1 MSKDIVT
8 RASSAPPFVCLR
20 HQAARVWNLFGTPER
35 VVCCRTLDDVLPCLA
50 EVERA
55 TQSEGFYAAGFVAYE
70 AAPAFDPAL
79 PAKDD
84 PDFPLLWFALYPE
97 PPAELD
103 RLPDRQPDPDGSD
116 EGIAEAPEWRLP
128 FTEDA
133 YLERVKTV
141 LDYIRRGDTYQVNL
155 THRLRAS
162 SSVRN
167 PWHFFCALA
176 ADPAPPYGGFVDI
189 GDWVA
194 CSASPEQFF
203 RLDGNAIE
211 SRPMKGTIGRGRWF
225 EQDEARAAELRA
237 SKKDCAENLM
247 IVDMVRNDLGRI
259 ARPGTVAV
267 PRLFEVERYPT
278 VWQMTSTVTAETD
291 ASLVDIFRALFPPA
305 SITGAPKRRTMQIID
320 ELESTPRRIY
330 TGAIG
335 WIAPRRQAQFSVA
348 IRTPLF
354 QRRTGTAEYGVGGGI
369 VWDSKPAAE
378 ARECRVKTRVLHHRP
393 PPFELL
399 ETLRWT
405 AEAGYDLE
413 ELHLQRL
420 ANSAQYFDFHFD
432 RVLVA
437 EQLRRFAKTLGDRP
451 ARVRLTVARSGECR
465 LEARVLPPSGGGF
478 QKLAVARAPVDPA
491 NVFLYHKTT
500 HRAVYRQAV
509 EQCPKAEDVLLF
521 NDRGEVTEST
531 IANLAVDMEGTW
543 CTPPVECGL
552 LPGTMRRH
560 LLENGTLVE
569 RVLTL
574 DEVLAR
580 GEVLL
585 FNSVRGLQK
594 TGILG
599 RT

>member
-1 MSKDIVT
+1 MSADFV
-8 RASSAPPFVCLR
+8 ASAPSAPFVCLR
-20 HQAARVWNLFGTPER
+20 NQAAQCWNLFGAPLR
-35 VVCCRTLDDVLPCLA
+35 VVCCRTLDEVLPCLA

-55 TQSEGFYAAGFVAYE
+55 TQSKGFHAAGFVAYE

-79 PAKDD
+79 PAKAD

-97 PPAELD
+97 PPVELD
-103 RLPDRQPDPDGSD
+103 ALPDRKLESAQSD
-116 EGIAEAPEWRLP
+116 ADVEEAPAWRLP
-128 FTEDA
+128 FTEEV

-141 LDYIRRGDTYQVNL
+141 LEYIRRGDTYQVNL

-162 SSVRN
+162 SPVRD
-167 PWHFFCALA
+167 PWRLFRTLA
-176 ADPAPPYGGFVDI
+176 ADPAPPYGGFVDT

-203 RLDGNAIE
+203 LLDGNAIE
-211 SRPMKGTIGRGRWF
+211 SRPMKGTVGRGRWF
-225 EQDEARAAELRA
+225 EQDEAHAAELRA
-237 SKKDCAENLM
+237 SEKDRAENLM

-278 VWQMTSTVTAETD
+278 VWQMTSTVTAETT

-354 QRRTGTAEYGVGGGI
+354 NRSAGSAEYGVGGGI

-405 AEAGYDLE
+405 TEAGYDLE

-420 ANSAQYFDFHFD
+420 ANSAQYFEFAFD
-432 RVLVA
+432 RAAVA
-437 EQLRRFAKTLGDRP
+437 EQLQRFAKTLGDGP
-451 ARVRLTVARSGECR
+451 ARVRLTLDRAGQCR
-465 LEARVLPPSGGGF
+465 LEARVLTEPVGF
-478 QKLAVARAPVDPA
+478 QDLAVARTPVDPA

-509 EQCPKAEDVLLF
+509 AECPGAGDVLLF
-521 NDRGEVTEST
+521 NERGEVTEST
-531 IANLAVDMEGTW
+531 IANLALELDGTW
-543 CTPPVECGL
+543 FTPPVECGL

-569 RVLTL
+569 RVLSL
-574 DEVLAR
+574 DDVLAR

-594 TGILG
+594 TGIQG
-599 RT
+599 RA

>member
-1 MSKDIVT
+1 MQEDFVT
-8 RASSAPPFVCLR
+8 RGSPAAPFVCLR
-20 HQAARVWNLFGTPER
+20 NQAARVWNLFGTPDR
-35 VVCCRTLDDVLPCLA
+35 VVCCRTLEAVLPCLA

-55 TQSEGFYAAGFVAYE
+55 TQSEGFHAAGFVAYE

-79 PAKDD
+79 PAKED
-84 PDFPLLWFALYPE
+84 PDFPLLWFALYPA

-103 RLPDRQPDPDGSD
+103 QLPDRQPGAGQPDNSLD
-116 EGIAEAPEWRLP
+116 EMPVWRLP
-128 FTEDA
+128 FTEEA

-141 LDYIRRGDTYQVNL
+141 LEYIRRGDTYQVNL

-162 SSVRN
+162 TSVRN
-167 PWHFFCALA
+167 PWPFFCALA
-176 ADPAPPYGGFVDI
+176 AEPAPPYGGFVDI

-203 RLDGNAIE
+203 KLDGNAIE

-237 SKKDCAENLM
+237 SEKDRAENLM

-259 ARPGTVAV
+259 AHPGTVVV
-267 PRLFEVERYPT
+267 PRLFDVERYPT

-405 AEAGYDLE
+405 VEAGYDLE
-413 ELHLQRL
+413 DLHLQRL
-420 ANSAQYFDFHFD
+420 ANSAQYFEFHFE
-432 RVLVA
+432 RTVVA
-437 EQLRRFAKTLGDRP
+437 EQLHRFAETLGISP
-451 ARVRLTVARSGECR
+451 ARVRLTMNRSGECR
-465 LEARVLPPSGGGF
+465 IEARALPESGGGF
-478 QKLAVARAPVDPA
+478 QQLSVARAPIDPA

-509 EQCPKAEDVLLF
+509 AQCPGAGDVLLF

-531 IANLAVDMEGTW
+531 IANLALEIDGTW
-543 CTPPVECGL
+543 FTPPVECGL

-569 RVLTL
+569 RILTV

-594 TGILG
+594 AGIFV